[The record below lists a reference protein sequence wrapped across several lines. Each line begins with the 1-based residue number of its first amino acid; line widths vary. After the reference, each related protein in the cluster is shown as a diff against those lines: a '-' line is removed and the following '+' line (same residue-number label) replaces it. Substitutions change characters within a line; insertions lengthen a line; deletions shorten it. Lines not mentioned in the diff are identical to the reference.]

1 MKSTNRGGGVDGSVK
16 ALLVRSTFVCLMKEK
31 IVTQRKREGDKI
43 NKISNSL
50 YHDIEDKI

>member
-1 MKSTNRGGGVDGSVK
+1 MDGWVK
-16 ALLVRSTFVCLMKEK
+16 ALLVKSTFLCLMKEK
-31 IVTQRKREGDKI
+31 IVTKRKREGDKI